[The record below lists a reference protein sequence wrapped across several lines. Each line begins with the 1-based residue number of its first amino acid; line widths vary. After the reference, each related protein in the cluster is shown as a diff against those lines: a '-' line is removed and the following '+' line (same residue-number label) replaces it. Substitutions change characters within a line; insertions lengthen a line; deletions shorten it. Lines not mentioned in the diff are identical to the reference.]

1 MTRLIALIVTQY
13 VNNIYN
19 ITQVKEVVKK
29 EMEWKR
35 MNYVQN
41 KEVKKLISLEEKRQI
56 YITYS
61 ALERN

>member
-1 MTRLIALIVTQY
+1 
-13 VNNIYN
+13 
-19 ITQVKEVVKK
+19 
-29 EMEWKR
+29 

-61 ALERN
+61 ALIG

>member
-1 MTRLIALIVTQY
+1 
-13 VNNIYN
+13 
-19 ITQVKEVVKK
+19 
-29 EMEWKR
+29 

>member
-1 MTRLIALIVTQY
+1 
-13 VNNIYN
+13 
-19 ITQVKEVVKK
+19 
-29 EMEWKR
+29 

-61 ALERN
+61 ALEQKGPFFCDTVYLVNTFEG